1 MNADSVDAGP
11 ELDRKLHVFFFGP
24 APADDSRLPRFS
36 TDITEAQRL
45 SDKLGGIDVRESDG
59 DYVAAVEN
67 EGGRH
72 EARGPS
78 PELAMCRVALKV
90 GESR

>member
-1 MNADSVDAGP
+1 MNADTVEAGP

-45 SDKLGGIDVRESDG
+45 SDKLGGIDVRESEG
-59 DYVAAVEN
+59 EYVAEL
-67 EGGRH
+67 EREEGRH
-72 EARGPS
+72 QARARS